1 MVAPPRAVNEGGN
14 PPAKDI
20 IGERHL
26 SSVSEKIL
34 TEGIEQ
40 HFGERLRSVRPM
52 GGCIGEVYKV
62 DLAGGTALVAKVDR
76 EGASHLEREA
86 YMLRYLRER
95 SELPVPEVYH
105 GSNTLLLMEFVE
117 GSSRFSEGAERHA
130 AELLA
135 TLHNITAGAYG
146 HERDTLVG
154 SLDQPNPWTES
165 WVEFF
170 REQRLL
176 YLARVAH
183 DAGRLPAGDLERIH
197 RLAGRLDDHLEE
209 PERPSLIHG
218 DVWSANVL
226 ARGDRITAFLDPAI
240 YHADPE
246 IELAFIS
253 LFNSF
258 GKPFFDRHEEIRGLR
273 PGFFEERCALYNL
286 YPLLVH
292 VYFFGGSY
300 LDSVR
305 GTLRQF
311 GIS

>member
-1 MVAPPRAVNEGGN
+1 VTEKILAEGV
-14 PPAKDI
+14 
-20 IGERHL
+20 ERHL
-26 SSVSEKIL
+26 
-34 TEGIEQ
+34 
-40 HFGERLRSVRPM
+40 GERLLSARPLG

-62 DLAGGTALVAKVDR
+62 ELDDGAPLVAKVDR

-95 SELPVPEVYH
+95 SELPVPEVFH
-105 GSNTLLLMEFVE
+105 GSETLLLMEFVE
-117 GSSRFSEGAERHA
+117 GSSRFSEGAEYHA

-135 TLHNITAGAYG
+135 ELHGLTAEAYG

-170 REQRLL
+170 REHRLL
-176 YLARVAH
+176 YLARVANE
-183 DAGRLPAGDLERIH
+183 AGRLPNEDLERVE
-197 RLAGRLDDHLEE
+197 RLAGRLDEHLEE
-209 PERPSLIHG
+209 PERPSLVHG
-218 DVWSANVL
+218 DVWIANVL
-226 ARGDRITAFLDPAI
+226 ARGDRIAAFLDPAI

-258 GKPFFDRHEEIRGLR
+258 GGAFFEHYGEIRGIR
-273 PGFFEERCALYNL
+273 DGFFEGRRDLYNL

-292 VYFFGGSY
+292 VYFFGGGY
-300 LDSVR
+300 LGSVR
-305 GTLRQF
+305 SVLGRF
-311 GIS
+311 GL

>member
-1 MVAPPRAVNEGGN
+1 VSDDFLAR
-14 PPAKDI
+14 I
-20 IGERHL
+20 IEEHL
-26 SSVSEKIL
+26 
-34 TEGIEQ
+34 
-40 HFGERLRSVRPM
+40 GERLLSVRPLG
-52 GGCIGEVYKV
+52 GGCIGEVYRV
-62 DLAGGTALVAKVDR
+62 ELEDGTRLVAKVDR

-95 SELPVPEVYH
+95 TELPVPEVFH
-105 GSNTLLLMEFVE
+105 GSETLLLMEFVE
-117 GSSRFSEGAERHA
+117 GESRFSGGAERHA

-135 TLHNITAGAYG
+135 GLHGISAEAYG
-146 HERDTLVG
+146 HERDTLIG
-154 SLDQPNPWTES
+154 TLDQPNPWTES

-183 DAGRLPAGDLERIH
+183 EAGRLPNEDLAKVESLAER
-197 RLAGRLDDHLEE
+197 LEEYLEE

-226 ARGDRITAFLDPAI
+226 AWGDRISAFLDPAI

-246 IELAFIS
+246 IELSFIS

-258 GKPFFDRHEEIRGLR
+258 GGRFFERYGEIRPIR
-273 PGFFEERCALYNL
+273 PGFFELRRDLYNL

-292 VYFFGGSY
+292 VYFFGGGY

-305 GTLRQF
+305 ATLHRF
-311 GIS
+311 GL